1 MKRHPLWVFIALVL
15 VLGFVIVA
23 IRPAPEVMPFALVL
37 VPAVAAL
44 VASAIT
50 GGWDAVKSTLG
61 RLTRWRVSPRWY
73 VVALGIPII
82 EKVAVDVLG
91 VLFGVGTPERLVGAL
106 TVSALPIA
114 LIVLI
119 PALLEELGWRG
130 FGAQAAVDAGHSPI
144 WAAIVV
150 GLPFIALHVP
160 LYLPGQMYDGLPLW
174 PLPLILMA
182 GSVLFTWV
190 YLRTGSALLAALMH
204 ASLNA
209 TVPLTWGLDAAW
221 VWQAR
226 AIVLPLIAIIVVVVT
241 GWTWWQS
248 PLSAASQPDQPA
260 PQPDPRVPNNT

>member
-1 MKRHPLWVFIALVL
+1 M
-15 VLGFVIVA
+15 
-23 IRPAPEVMPFALVL
+23 IRPAPEAMPFALVL

-44 VASAIT
+44 VAGAIS
-50 GGWDAVKSTLG
+50 GGWAAVRSTLG
-61 RLTRWRVSPRWY
+61 RLARWRVSPRWY
-73 VVALGIPII
+73 LVALGIPII

-91 VLFGVGTPERLVGAL
+91 VLFGASTPVRLAGAV
-106 TVSALPIA
+106 TVAALPIA

-130 FGAQAAVDAGHSPI
+130 FGVQSAADAGHSPL
-144 WAAIVV
+144 WAAVVV

-209 TVPLTWGLDAAW
+209 TVPLTWGLDAVW

-226 AIVLPLIAIIVVVVT
+226 AVVLPLIAIIVVLVV
-241 GWTWWQS
+241 GPTWWRS
-248 PLSAASQPDQPA
+248 PFIAAANDKSI
-260 PQPDPRVPNNT
+260 